1 MADDAIMTISAQ
13 LLPDEISKTL
23 ASQTYSYAPAD
34 STEGWYY
41 KIVDITTSSADLIST
56 ETFLQKG
63 TTAAGVDT
71 GSTMP
76 SIATTDKLKF
86 VYIKHTG
93 YTDDGTTSNTAD
105 SIYILFDGGTVAHNT
120 VDAIEIGPGE
130 SWFGKFNELQVRN
143 LHCISGQK
151 AGAGTGSNKI
161 QAIVAAIIKDV

>member
-23 ASQTYSYAPAD
+23 TGQTLSYEPAD

-41 KIVDITTSSADLIST
+41 KIVDVTTTSSDLIST

-63 TTAAGVDT
+63 TTAAGVDA

-76 SIATTDKLKF
+76 SIATTDKVKF
-86 VYIKHTG
+86 LYIKHTG
-93 YTDDGTTSNTAD
+93 FRDDGTTSNTTD
-105 SIYILFDGGTVAHNT
+105 SIYLVFDGGTVAHNT

-143 LHCISGQK
+143 LHCISGQISSG
-151 AGAGTGSNKI
+151 GAGHQKI

>member
-63 TTAAGVDT
+63 TNAAGVDT